1 MEYAR
6 GIGGAKNPEIPEQ
19 HILNYGSRVG
29 KIWKLKIK
37 LQIKRSEKRYKFSIV
52 YCFFFWFNTL
62 HFFISYDN
70 SDQNKN
76 DANWLK
82 FTIRTILIAQL
93 GNILHNLRIALRI
106 IAYLSL
112 LPIFNYAFAYEP
124 DIERKT
130 TTNFCRQQQ
139 YQVWTRTQ
147 DDTKSCMIN
156 IELSCIFQ
164 AFHSLFH

>member
-1 MEYAR
+1 MEYAT
-6 GIGGAKNPEIPEQ
+6 GVGGAKNPEIPEQ

-130 TTNFCRQQQ
+130 TTNFCRQQ
-139 YQVWTRTQ
+139 
-147 DDTKSCMIN
+147 
-156 IELSCIFQ
+156 
-164 AFHSLFH
+164 

>member
-1 MEYAR
+1 MEYAT
-6 GIGGAKNPEIPEQ
+6 GVGGAKNLEIPEQ
-19 HILNYGSRVG
+19 HILKYGSRVG

-52 YCFFFWFNTL
+52 YCFFSDLTL
-62 HFFISYDN
+62 CISLSYDN

-76 DANWLK
+76 EANWSK
-82 FTIRTILIAQL
+82 FTILIAQL

-112 LPIFNYAFAYEP
+112 LPILNYAFAYEP
-124 DIERKT
+124 DIASKT

-139 YQVWTRTQ
+139 YQGWTRTQ

-156 IELSCIFQ
+156 IEQLSCIFQ